1 MTSRFKTAYQDL
13 RHITAWTVLL
23 TSRFLSSCNACTV
36 VFRMVTVRNAL
47 WLFLKFSTSYST
59 EILRLW
65 SYLKDFLKCP
75 TCLKHLGLVQQF
87 RQNQRRRSRKTA
99 PCQHPSFRRK
109 TKTTS
114 NSTQNKPGIRSEEK
128 TKLTSVQNCMCIVWG
143 WLVFL
148 IWFAFDLYRASKKV
162 CRFASNGSIA
172 EASARRSYCPATWQ
186 KPQQTLLACSVFNL
200 ECLLPCGET

>member
-23 TSRFLSSCNACTV
+23 TSRFFLLGLHILLCNACTV
-36 VFRMVTVRNAL
+36 VFRMVAVQNAL
-47 WLFLKFSTSYST
+47 WLFLKFLTSYST

-65 SYLKDFLKCP
+65 SHLKHFLKCP
-75 TCLKHLGLVQQF
+75 TCFKHLGLVQQF
-87 RQNQRRRSRKTA
+87 RQNQHRRSRKIA

-114 NSTQNKPGIRSEEK
+114 NSTQNKQGIRSEEK

-148 IWFAFDLYRASKKV
+148 IWFTFDL
-162 CRFASNGSIA
+162 
-172 EASARRSYCPATWQ
+172 
-186 KPQQTLLACSVFNL
+186 
-200 ECLLPCGET
+200 